1 MPIDN
6 LHNFNFIEGDC
17 MKLKIDGEY
26 VDVGFWSF
34 LKCNILTHIIILL
47 LGYGFLMAVTILLVV
62 IYG

>member
-1 MPIDN
+1 
-6 LHNFNFIEGDC
+6 
-17 MKLKIDGEY
+17 MKLKIDGKY

-34 LKCNILTHIIILL
+34 LKCNFLTHIIILL